1 MATIKNF
8 GIVGIGQSVQYGKG
22 GGKVVYDTGNSL
34 FKVTTDG
41 TTLSNLDVADPTGDT
56 HAASKGYV
64 DSVAQ
69 GLDVKDSVR
78 AASTADVNTSSAP
91 SSIDG
96 VSLANGDRILLKD
109 QATPSQNGIYVFS
122 SAGAALTRA
131 VDMDAEGEFV
141 GAFFFVEEGT
151 ANSDQGFVCTTDGP
165 VNVGSTNITFSQFTG
180 TGQISPGAGLSKSAN
195 TINVN
200 VDNTFIEIDGND
212 ALTIKGTAT
221 TGEVLQSDGSGGVT
235 YGTVNL
241 ASTNAVSGILP
252 LANGGLGTEASTTS
266 GKTTARTNLGLGTIA
281 TQNANNVNI
290 TGGTIDISGGTLTL
304 ADNQI
309 NGDKV
314 SGGTI
319 DSANLLGGAGNTI
332 SGYDITVGS
341 GKTLDVD
348 GVLDVDGA
356 AGSAIDNVVIGGTTS
371 AAGTF
376 SNLTSGN
383 VDINGG
389 AIDGTTIGA
398 NASAAGT
405 FTTVTTTG
413 LKADTVEATTGG
425 GDITFNSPINAAAGI
440 NVAGVTSPNMNA
452 DTINEDTVGAG
463 VTVDGVLLKDGN
475 VTANV
480 GTFTSTV
487 VTSADIDGGTIDGT
501 VIGGTTA
508 AAGTFT
514 DLASNNVTLTGG
526 SISGTNV
533 DMTGQTLTLDDDSI
547 SGDKVHGG
555 VISNFASTGIDDNAT
570 STMLTLSP
578 ANATPVAASHTGTI
592 ASPSTA
598 GGADGTFTAT
608 VNNTETADLTG
619 FLDNTVVGHDFAGD
633 GSHVYMLS
641 RQPAGQTHP
650 DTIRIFQFPLT
661 GSAFDLSNVDT
672 ANGTDV
678 LISGLPTWVDGF
690 RLSSDG
696 TKLYLAMG
704 TTVNQYTLG
713 TARNITSVVQT
724 PAKTFTK
731 AGNRSPGVAFNATGT
746 KVYFV
751 ERNAE
756 EIHQY
761 DLGTAWDISTAVA
774 SGTFDLTNGGSVGT
788 GVFIGGDIHPDGN
801 AFYVVD
807 STDGIMQ
814 IALGTADDINS
825 ASYSTAPAV
834 ARASASF
841 GGIFSAGFT
850 IKQTPTVD
858 RFFMGEASTGTPA
871 PGGVVAYDFTQ
882 TITAGGATTESILVN
897 GQAVDF
903 SGELADIIQDIN
915 SYNISGVTASDDGGF
930 LKIEDADSD
939 LVLAE
944 NGGTALVDVLGMTAG
959 TYNYTASSAAT
970 ASFSDDVSI
979 AGNLTVSGTL
989 TSIQT
994 TNTTIT
1000 DNTITLNDGET
1011 GAGVTAG
1018 SAGIEIDRGT
1028 LDNATLLWN
1037 ETTDVFELKVGSTLA
1052 DLKVSNLAMT
1062 GISADQI
1069 GSLSGN
1075 GISITD
1081 DISGLDA
1088 TFSGTLAVDTIN
1100 EVSTATGVTV
1110 DGVLLKDG
1118 VVTGG
1123 LTAEA
1128 GDTVDVSL
1136 GTLTLAN
1143 DQISGDSING
1153 GTIDSITIDSL
1164 TSGSVNIDGGN
1175 IDGTTIGSA
1184 VSAAGTFSSLTS
1196 DSVDLNGGA
1205 IDGTDI
1211 GVNASGIGTFT
1222 TMNTSNAD
1230 INGGN
1235 GDNFII
1241 GAAVSAAGTF
1251 TTMTSDTVDINGGTI
1266 DGVSLT
1272 TSTVDIN
1279 GGAIDGTIIG
1289 ANTSA
1294 AGTFSVL
1301 TTGDAQIT
1309 GGNVTGVT
1317 NGSFTN
1323 LTSGN
1328 VNITGGTIT
1337 GIDIDT
1343 SGSAITFDD
1352 DAISGDKVH
1361 GGTISH
1367 SSLVGTTGSTISGY
1381 DITVGTGKTLDVSAG
1396 TLTLANDQI
1405 SGDKVHGGTISNFA
1419 STGID
1424 DNATSTKVTLTDTT
1438 ATFGVAGDFGANT
1451 LAAGATTLASLN
1463 VTGDA
1468 VVSGNLTVSG
1478 AVTTT
1483 LSETVEIEDN
1493 LILLNSNHTGAATQD
1508 AGIEVNRGTEVGGN
1522 AKWYW
1527 DETADE
1533 WSSNGANINVGSI
1546 SSSSFQLSGTIATTD
1561 GGTGTDTSS
1570 FADDSLMIMSGT
1582 GTTVSELA
1590 KGANSTVLKV
1600 NASGA
1605 LGYAQVALTTDVSG
1619 TLPIANGGT
1628 GLSTNGSDRQLLV
1641 VDATGALG
1649 YEYVGTLRNS
1659 TGLATINTSNMAS
1672 GTGEYLEVTNGT
1684 GRVTVTAK
1692 NAANSGIVDLYLQG
1706 QDGGDVFLVGDSGEA
1721 LLQGEDDTDL
1731 TVAGGD
1737 SSAGDAGDLVLKGGN
1752 GSGSFISGSVIIK
1765 GGLGGATNG
1774 NVEILGPN
1782 DTAIAVFTETS
1793 STAADNF
1800 EFKNGTGGLELAAVG
1815 SSTDVNLTLA
1825 PKGAGIILAPAGY
1838 DMSSAAGEALA
1849 TKDYVDSQIN
1859 ANGDNFIRQSFAANG
1874 SSSFTVGT
1882 LKNIS
1887 GQTYYVSR
1895 ITVKIT
1901 TAFVGADELVISD
1914 GTNTLVGALDTDI
1927 SETGFFII
1935 DQGYENTSAG
1945 GATITATIGNGGAS
1959 ASPTVGNVIVG
1970 VEYKAL

>member
-41 TTLSNLDVADPTGDT
+41 TTLSNLDVADPTGNT

-78 AASTADVNTSSAP
+78 AASTTDVNTSSAP
-91 SSIDG
+91 SSLDG
-96 VSLANGDRILLKD
+96 VSLANGDRVLLKD

-131 VDMDAEGEFV
+131 VDMDASGEFV

-151 ANSDQGFVCTTDGP
+151 ANSDQGFVCTTNGP
-165 VNVGSTNITFSQFTG
+165 VTVGSTNITFSQFTG

-200 VDNTFIEIDGND
+200 VDNTFIEINGND
-212 ALTIKGTAT
+212 DLTIKGTAT

-241 ASTNAVSGILP
+241 ASSNAVSGILP
-252 LANGGLGTEASTTS
+252 LTHGGLGTEASTSS

-281 TQNANNVNI
+281 TQDANNVNI

-356 AGSAIDNVVIGGTTS
+356 AGSAIDNVVIGATTS

-383 VDINGG
+383 VDIDGG
-389 AIDGTTIGA
+389 DIDGTTIGA
-398 NASAAGT
+398 SAPAAGT
-405 FTTVTTTG
+405 FTTVTTTS
-413 LKADTVEATTGG
+413 LKTDTVEATTGG

-514 DLASNNVTLTGG
+514 DLASANVTITGG
-526 SISGTNV
+526 TISGTNV
-533 DMTGQTLTLDDDSI
+533 NMTGQTLTLDDDSI

-555 VISNFASTGIDDNAT
+555 VISDFASTGIDDNAT
-570 STMLTLSP
+570 GTMLTLSP
-578 ANATPVAASHTGTI
+578 ATSTPTPASHTGTTTGWTLTGAGADSI
-592 ASPSTA
+592 LINGTAVDFTSEFSLNSSFSQSTSYSFSANNDADITNIQAIALDPSGSTLYFASASGGVDADTSIIHQRNLAGPGDLSTVTDTGLSFSNSSTGRIHAMEFVSGKMFISQGRGQNSSQQIVGGFIRQYNMSSVNINSVSSNPSASFDYYTATGNGSHATGMAFNNDGTKLFYTTLFAERVYQIDLASPYSIA
-598 GGADGTFTAT
+598 GASYNNVFLDISSNVNWQTNGLHFSNDGTKMFILDSNDKKIRQWDMTTPYDIANAVFNAGAVVNNTPTSTEGDSIAFTSDFSRMIAYR
-608 VNNTETADLTG
+608 NNTETATQ
-619 FLDNTVVGHDFAGD
+619 FNITNSAVNVSTVVNTINAAG
-633 GSHVYMLS
+633 
-641 RQPAGQTHP
+641 
-650 DTIRIFQFPLT
+650 
-661 GSAFDLSNVDT
+661 
-672 ANGTDV
+672 
-678 LISGLPTWVDGF
+678 
-690 RLSSDG
+690 
-696 TKLYLAMG
+696 
-704 TTVNQYTLG
+704 
-713 TARNITSVVQT
+713 
-724 PAKTFTK
+724 
-731 AGNRSPGVAFNATGT
+731 
-746 KVYFV
+746 
-751 ERNAE
+751 
-756 EIHQY
+756 
-761 DLGTAWDISTAVA
+761 
-774 SGTFDLTNGGSVGT
+774 
-788 GVFIGGDIHPDGN
+788 
-801 AFYVVD
+801 
-807 STDGIMQ
+807 
-814 IALGTADDINS
+814 
-825 ASYSTAPAV
+825 
-834 ARASASF
+834 
-841 GGIFSAGFT
+841 
-850 IKQTPTVD
+850 
-858 RFFMGEASTGTPA
+858 
-871 PGGVVAYDFTQ
+871 
-882 TITAGGATTESILVN
+882 
-897 GQAVDF
+897 
-903 SGELADIIQDIN
+903 
-915 SYNISGVTASDDGGF
+915 ISGVTASSVGGA

-944 NGGTALVDVLGMTAG
+944 NGGTTLSADFGMTAG
-959 TYNYTASSAAT
+959 TYNLIGPSDPT
-970 ASFSDDVSI
+970 ASFSHDVSI

-1018 SAGIEIDRGT
+1018 SSGIEIDRGT

-1037 ETTDVFELKVGSTLA
+1037 ETTDVFELKVGATLA

-1062 GISADQI
+1062 GIEADQI

-1088 TFSGTLAVDTIN
+1088 TFSGALAVDTIN
-1100 EVSTATGVTV
+1100 EVTAATGVTV

-1123 LTAEA
+1123 LTAEV

-1143 DQISGDSING
+1143 DQISGDSIEG
-1153 GTIDSITIDSL
+1153 GTIGSITINSL
-1164 TSGSVNIDGGN
+1164 ASGSVNIDGGN
-1175 IDGTTIGSA
+1175 IDGTTIGGA

-1196 DSVDLNGGA
+1196 DAVDLNGGS

-1241 GAAVSAAGTF
+1241 GAAQSAAGTF
-1251 TTMTSDTVDINGGTI
+1251 STMTSDTVDINGGTI

-1279 GGAIDGTIIG
+1279 GGNIDGTVIG
-1289 ANTSA
+1289 ANSSA

-1301 TTGDAQIT
+1301 TTDDAQIG
-1309 GGNVTGVT
+1309 GGNVTAT
-1317 NGSFTN
+1317 NGTFTN

-1343 SGSAITFDD
+1343 SGSTVSFADD
-1352 DAISGDKVH
+1352 QISGDKVH
-1361 GGTISH
+1361 GGTISD
-1367 SSLVGTTGSTISGY
+1367 SSLIGTTGSTISGY
-1381 DITVGTGKTLDVSAG
+1381 DITVGTGKTLDVSSG

-1546 SSSSFQLSGTIATTD
+1546 TSSSFQLSGTIATTD
-1561 GGTGTDTSS
+1561 GGTGTDISG

-1628 GLSTNGSDRQLLV
+1628 GLATNGSDRQLLV

-1737 SSAGDAGDLVLKGGN
+1737 TGTGDAGDLILKGGN
-1752 GSGSFISGSVIIK
+1752 GSGGFISGSVIIK
-1765 GGLGGATNG
+1765 GGIGGATDG

-1800 EFKNGTGGLELAAVG
+1800 EFKNGTGGLELAAAG
-1815 SSTDVNLTLA
+1815 TSTDVNLTLA
-1825 PKGAGIILAPAGY
+1825 PKGAGIILAPSGY
-1838 DMSSAAGEALA
+1838 DMSSAAPEALA

-1859 ANGDNFIRQSFAANG
+1859 ANGDNFIRQTFTANG

-1882 LKNIS
+1882 LKNIT

-1895 ITVKIT
+1895 ITIKIT
-1901 TAFVGADELVISD
+1901 TAFVGADELIISD

-1935 DQGYENTSAG
+1935 DQGYEVTSAG
-1945 GATITATIGNGGAS
+1945 GATITATIQNGGAS
-1959 ASPTVGNVIVG
+1959 ASPTTGTVIVG

>member
-41 TTLSNLDVADPTGDT
+41 TTLSNLDVADPTGNT

-78 AASTADVNTSSAP
+78 AASTTDVNTSSAP
-91 SSIDG
+91 SSLDG
-96 VSLANGDRILLKD
+96 VSLANGDRVLLKD

-131 VDMDAEGEFV
+131 VDMDASGEFV

-151 ANSDQGFVCTTDGP
+151 ANSDQGFVCTTNGP
-165 VNVGSTNITFSQFTG
+165 VTVGSTNITFSQFTG

-200 VDNTFIEIDGND
+200 VDNTFIEINGND
-212 ALTIKGTAT
+212 DLTIKGTAT

-241 ASTNAVSGILP
+241 ASSNAVSGILP
-252 LANGGLGTEASTTS
+252 LTHGGLGTEASTSS

-281 TQNANNVNI
+281 TQDANNVNI

-356 AGSAIDNVVIGGTTS
+356 AGSAIDNVVIGATTS

-383 VDINGG
+383 VDIDGG
-389 AIDGTTIGA
+389 DIDGTTIGA
-398 NASAAGT
+398 SAPAAGT
-405 FTTVTTTG
+405 FTTVTTTS
-413 LKADTVEATTGG
+413 LKTDTVEATTGG

-514 DLASNNVTLTGG
+514 DLASANVTITGG
-526 SISGTNV
+526 TISGTNV
-533 DMTGQTLTLDDDSI
+533 NMTGQTLTLDDDSI

-555 VISNFASTGIDDNAT
+555 VISDFASTGIDDNAT

-592 ASPSTA
+592 SGPSTA
-598 GGADGTFTAT
+598 GSADGTFTLA
-608 VNNTETADLTG
+608 VNNTETTDLTG
-619 FLDNTVVGHDFAGD
+619 FLDQTVVAHDFAGD
-633 GSHVYMLS
+633 GSRVYMLA
-641 RQPAGQTHP
+641 RQPAGHTHP
-650 DTIRIFQFPLT
+650 DTIRIFEFPLT
-661 GSAFDLSNVDT
+661 GAAFDLSNVDT
-672 ANGTDV
+672 ANSQDT
-678 LISGLPTWVDGF
+678 LLSGLPTWVDGM

-704 TTVNQYTLG
+704 TTVNQYTLS
-713 TARNITSVVQT
+713 TARDITSIVST

-731 AGNRSPGVAFNATGT
+731 AGSRSPGIAFNSTGT

-751 ERNAE
+751 ERNTE
-756 EIHQY
+756 TIDQY
-761 DLGTAWDISTAVA
+761 NLGTAWDISTAVA
-774 SGTFDLTNGGSVGT
+774 AGSFDLTNGGTVGT
-788 GVFIGGDIHPDGN
+788 GVFLGGDLHPDGN
-801 AFYVVD
+801 AFYVAD
-807 STDGIMQ
+807 STDGILQ
-814 IALGTADDINS
+814 IALGTLEDITS
-825 ASYSTAPAV
+825 ASYSTAPAI
-834 ARASASF
+834 ARTIPSF
-841 GGIFSAGFT
+841 GGTFSAGLT
-850 IKQTPTVD
+850 IKKSTTVD
-858 RFFMGEASTGTPA
+858 RLFFGEATTSSA
-871 PGGVVAYDFTQ
+871 GGVVAYDFTQ
-882 TITAGGATTESILVN
+882 NITAGGSTTESILIN
-897 GQAVDF
+897 GQQVDF
-903 SGELADIIQDIN
+903 SGALADIIQDIN
-915 SYNISGVTASDDGGF
+915 GYSISGVTASDDGGF

-959 TYNYTASSAAT
+959 TYNYTGASAAT

-1018 SAGIEIDRGT
+1018 SSGIEIDRGT

-1037 ETTDVFELKVGSTLA
+1037 ETTDVFELKVGATLA

-1062 GISADQI
+1062 GIEADQI

-1088 TFSGTLAVDTIN
+1088 TFSGALAVDTIN
-1100 EVSTATGVTV
+1100 EVTAATGVTV

-1123 LTAEA
+1123 LTAEV

-1143 DQISGDSING
+1143 DQISGDSIEG
-1153 GTIDSITIDSL
+1153 GTIGSITINSL
-1164 TSGSVNIDGGN
+1164 ASGSVNIDGGN
-1175 IDGTTIGSA
+1175 IDGTTIGGA

-1196 DSVDLNGGA
+1196 DAVDLNGGS

-1241 GAAVSAAGTF
+1241 GAAQSAAGTF
-1251 TTMTSDTVDINGGTI
+1251 STMTSDTVDINGGTI

-1279 GGAIDGTIIG
+1279 GGNIDGTVIG
-1289 ANTSA
+1289 ANSSA

-1301 TTGDAQIT
+1301 TTDDAQIG
-1309 GGNVTGVT
+1309 GGNVTAT
-1317 NGSFTN
+1317 NGTFTN

-1343 SGSAITFDD
+1343 SGSTVSFADD
-1352 DAISGDKVH
+1352 QISGDKVH
-1361 GGTISH
+1361 GGTISD
-1367 SSLVGTTGSTISGY
+1367 SSLIGTTGSTISGY
-1381 DITVGTGKTLDVSAG
+1381 DITVGTGKTLDVSSG

-1546 SSSSFQLSGTIATTD
+1546 TSSSFQLSGTIATTD
-1561 GGTGTDTSS
+1561 GGTGTDTSG

-1628 GLSTNGSDRQLLV
+1628 GLATNGSDRQLLV

-1737 SSAGDAGDLVLKGGN
+1737 TGTGDAGDLILKGGN
-1752 GSGSFISGSVIIK
+1752 GSGGFISGSVIIK
-1765 GGLGGATNG
+1765 GGIGGATDG

-1800 EFKNGTGGLELAAVG
+1800 EFKNGTGGLELAAAG
-1815 SSTDVNLTLA
+1815 TSTDVNLTLA
-1825 PKGAGIILAPAGY
+1825 PKGAGIILAPSGY
-1838 DMSSAAGEALA
+1838 DMSSAAPEALA

-1859 ANGDNFIRQSFAANG
+1859 ANGDNFIRQTFTANG

-1882 LKNIS
+1882 LKNIT

-1895 ITVKIT
+1895 ITIKIT
-1901 TAFVGADELVISD
+1901 TAFVGADELIISD

-1935 DQGYENTSAG
+1935 DQGYEVTSAG
-1945 GATITATIGNGGAS
+1945 GATITATIQNGGAS
-1959 ASPTVGNVIVG
+1959 ASPTTGTVIVG